1 MTMRKSDGGE
11 GKGKPPM
18 RRKKTNTT
26 PKKELTPS
34 TKRTQRTTVARSK
47 PSMAEAKNSP
57 EGELN
62 ADIAKRAY
70 ELYERRGWGHGNDLS
85 DWLEAEQEILRE
97 KSPRK
102 A

>member
-1 MTMRKSDGGE
+1 MTARKSVDGE
-11 GKGKPPM
+11 GKEKPTT
-18 RRKKTNTT
+18 RRKKTSTT
-26 PKKELTPS
+26 PKIERTPS
-34 TKRTQRTTVARSK
+34 AKSSQQTRVARGK
-47 PSMAEAKNSP
+47 PSLVEARISP
-57 EGELN
+57 AGELY

-97 KSPRK
+97 KSLAK